1 MGCGALL
8 LASCLSAIALDAAA
22 SLARRTSASAVRV
35 PFTREIVCR
44 ALALSASFLSKPP
57 IVGGTVTSATS
68 DIFDINDIFDTNV
81 TTVTSATSATI
92 ATSVI
97 PA

>member
-1 MGCGALL
+1 M
-8 LASCLSAIALDAAA
+8 D
-22 SLARRTSASAVRV
+22 T
-35 PFTREIVCR
+35 VCR
-44 ALALSASFLSKPP
+44 ALALSASFLSEPP